1 MWNLIKMI
9 KRTLFKKNNNKDKLT
24 DFKTNLMV
32 TTGETTGVGI
42 IQTCYCILG
51 IYLNKT
57 IIEKDTCTPV
67 FIAELF
73 TIAKM

>member
-32 TTGETTGVGI
+32 TTGETTGGGKNWSVGI
-42 IQTCYCILG
+42 TYTHRYIKQMVNGALLHSTR
-51 IYLNKT
+51 K
-57 IIEKDTCTPV
+57 CT
-67 FIAELF
+67 
-73 TIAKM
+73 